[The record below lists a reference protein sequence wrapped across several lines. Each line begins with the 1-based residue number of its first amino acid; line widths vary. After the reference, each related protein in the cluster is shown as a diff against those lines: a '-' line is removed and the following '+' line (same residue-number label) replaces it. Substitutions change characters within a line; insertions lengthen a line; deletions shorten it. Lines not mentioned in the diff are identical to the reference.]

1 MYIDPRAVSTRE
13 AGVTWES
20 YPERERSGAGTER
33 ERSGSGGE
41 VHATLPHPSYLIYLT
56 PPATSRPPAQ
66 FHTY

>member
-1 MYIDPRAVSTRE
+1 MYIDPRAVRLAKTT
-13 AGVTWES
+13 VTWES

-56 PPATSRPPAQ
+56 PPATSRSPAQ